1 MSTFHRR
8 TIITGL
14 SAAAL
19 APFLD
24 AAAFAQAGARLPPP
38 SREAVASLAPSGR
51 LRAAVNLGNIV
62 LAQKDSATGAL
73 TGVIVDMTH
82 ELAKRLGVPLDV
94 ITYDTG
100 GKIAPALAT
109 DHWDVG
115 YLGDQQAREAGLVS
129 TAPYLYVDATYMVR
143 NDAPY
148 RTVADLDRPGVRV
161 TAALNSAYDLY
172 LSKTLKN
179 ATIVRAPTSGAAIE
193 LFVSDKLDA
202 AAGVR
207 QNLLDGQKL
216 HLGLRILTDAFTRV
230 DQAMCMPPGREV
242 GFKYLSAFVEEM
254 KASGL
259 VRRSLDATEQT
270 AAMVAPPAAI

>member
-1 MSTFHRR
+1 MSTFQRR
-8 TIITGL
+8 TIVTGL
-14 SAAAL
+14 AAAL
-19 APFLD
+19 TPFLD
-24 AAAFAQAGARLPPP
+24 TTAHAQVAASLPTP
-38 SREAVASLAPSGR
+38 SRDAIASLAPSGR

-62 LAQKDSATGAL
+62 LAQKDPATGAL
-73 TGVIVDMTH
+73 TGVIVDMTN
-82 ELAKRLGVPLDV
+82 ELARRLGVPLDV

-115 YLGDQQAREAGLVS
+115 YLGDQQAREAGLLS
-129 TAPYLYVDATYMVR
+129 TAPYLYVDATYLVQSQ
-143 NDAPY
+143 APY
-148 RTVADLDRPGVRV
+148 RTVAELDRPGVRI

-179 ATIVRAPTSGAAIE
+179 ATLVRAPTSGAAIE

-216 HLGLRILTDAFTRV
+216 HSGLRILLDAFTRV
-230 DQAMCMPPGREV
+230 DQAMGMPPGREA
-242 GFKYLSAFVEEM
+242 GFKYLSAFVEAM
-254 KASGL
+254 KANGF
-259 VRRSLDATEQT
+259 VRRGLDAAGQT
-270 AAMVAPPAAI
+270 AAMVAPPAAT